1 MRILIVEDD
10 VVQRNNLIKIVEGR
24 FKDVQALYSDSVKES
39 LFLLK
44 ERKIDL
50 FMLDIKLK
58 DGSGIELAEKI
69 RKIKG
74 YELTGIIFLTTE
86 KQLILDAFKKTHC
99 YEFIVKPYESKD
111 VVDIIN
117 IFNENKKMDNK
128 KVDEFLLIT
137 LENKVKYKLR
147 IKDIIFI
154 EYLSRRCV
162 IHTTKGVL
170 TTREYTLNKISTLI
184 NCENIVQTHKS
195 FLVNCTY
202 IQKIEKEYYKLWK
215 IHFDR
220 VDDTALLSINYKNNL
235 MELLGDYNVD

>member
-10 VVQRNNLIKIVEGR
+10 VVQRNNLIKIVESR
-24 FKDVQALYSDSVKES
+24 FKDVQVLYSDSVKES

-58 DGSGIELAEKI
+58 DGSGIELAEEI

-74 YELTGIIFLTTE
+74 SELTGIIYLTTE
-86 KQLILDAFKKTHC
+86 KQLILDAFKKTHG
-99 YEFIVKPYESKD
+99 YEFIVKPYESKE

-137 LENKVKYKLR
+137 LENTVKYKLR

-184 NCENIVQTHKS
+184 SC
-195 FLVNCTY
+195 
-202 IQKIEKEYYKLWK
+202 
-215 IHFDR
+215 
-220 VDDTALLSINYKNNL
+220 
-235 MELLGDYNVD
+235 

>member
-10 VVQRNNLIKIVEGR
+10 VVQRNNLIKIVESR
-24 FKDVQALYSDSVKES
+24 FKDVQVLYSDSVKES

-58 DGSGIELAEKI
+58 DGSGIELA
-69 RKIKG
+69 
-74 YELTGIIFLTTE
+74 
-86 KQLILDAFKKTHC
+86 D
-99 YEFIVKPYESKD
+99 ESKE

-184 NCENIVQTHKS
+184 SCENIVQTHKS

-215 IHFDR
+215 IHFDSI
-220 VDDTALLSINYKNNL
+220 DDTALLSLNYKNNL
-235 MELLGDYNVD
+235 MELLGEYNVD